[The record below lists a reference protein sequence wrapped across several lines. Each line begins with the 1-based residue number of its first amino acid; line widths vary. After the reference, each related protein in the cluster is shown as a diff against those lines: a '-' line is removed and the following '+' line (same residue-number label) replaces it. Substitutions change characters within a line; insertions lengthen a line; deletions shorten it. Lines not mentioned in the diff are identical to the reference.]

1 VDALPSAVAE
11 PRRESSE
18 DLASSL
24 GRKRRRAPPD
34 HDRCTRG
41 GLGTSHRMTVV
52 AIHQPQY
59 LPWQPYFAKALA
71 SDLFVY
77 LDTVQFQ
84 KNGVQNRNQVKT
96 AHGARWLT
104 VPVHASLERSIAE
117 TGIAR
122 EPWARKHIVTI
133 EQSYRGAPGMAWFLS
148 KLAPLMM
155 AEHPSL
161 ADLSIALCEAMFD
174 RLGARCRRV
183 RASSLGAEGTKE
195 SLVIDIARKVGA
207 TRYLSG
213 VGAASY
219 QRAENFEREGIT
231 LSYVH
236 HRPSPYTQRH
246 PALGFI
252 EDLSS
257 LDLLLNVDEGA
268 HEHVMRGILINGTA
282 LREGPT

>member
-1 VDALPSAVAE
+1 
-11 PRRESSE
+11 
-18 DLASSL
+18 
-24 GRKRRRAPPD
+24 
-34 HDRCTRG
+34 
-41 GLGTSHRMTVV
+41 MTVV

-84 KNGVQNRNQVKT
+84 KNGVQNRNQIKT
-96 AHGARWLT
+96 AQGARWLT

-117 TGIAR
+117 TAIAR
-122 EPWARKHIVTI
+122 EPWARKHLATI
-133 EQSYRGAPGMAWFLS
+133 EQSYRGTPGMAWFRAT
-148 KLAPLMM
+148 LAPVLM

-161 ADLSIALCEAMFD
+161 AELSIALCEAMFD
-174 RLGARCRRV
+174 RLGAGCRRV
-183 RASSLGAEGTKE
+183 RASTLRAEGTKE

-213 VGAASY
+213 VGAATY

-236 HRPSPYTQRH
+236 HRSSPYPQRH

-252 EDLSS
+252 EGLSS
-257 LDLLLNVDEGA
+257 VDLLMNVDDGA
-268 HEHVMRGILINGTA
+268 YEHVMRGIRIEDA
-282 LREGPT
+282 AVCEGST